1 MTNNHKFVWN
11 DSYSV
16 KVPVLDEQH
25 KKFFDIAKHISD
37 LPDNRDYSSFRKSLI
52 LTIVELARYALNSLS
67 YEEEFLIKH
76 NCNECEEHCAFH
88 DRFREKVKDLL
99 KRACDEKEDIH
110 KLSDEVSAF
119 AENWITYHIAYVDK
133 KCIDNMI
140 IDKANNF

>member
-52 LTIVELARYALNSLS
+52 LTIVELARYALNSLR
-67 YEEEFLIKH
+67 YEEEF
-76 NCNECEEHCAFH
+76 
-88 DRFREKVKDLL
+88 L